1 MAGAESCYG
10 AAMVDDRAHQYRDRA
25 EEIRTC
31 AEAMR
36 DQSARKTMLHLAECY
51 EAMAQRQAASR
62 PIKLEIKPNI

>member
-1 MAGAESCYG
+1 VVGAESCYG

-51 EAMAQRQAASR
+51 EAMAQRQSAGR
-62 PIKLEIKPNI
+62 PIEPQIKANI